1 MSTIA
6 HSITGTE
13 TYLHFDYVVFKKVTG
28 PRYNFVGSGTTK
40 GLPHQTLRAVED
52 KARRFI
58 EEDLDDWDAR
68 TMSAHI
74 SIYEVLNL
82 LCS

>member
-1 MSTIA
+1 M
-6 HSITGTE
+6 
-13 TYLHFDYVVFKKVTG
+13 TG
-28 PRYNFVGSGTTK
+28 PRYNFVGGGTAK

-52 KARRFI
+52 KAQRFI

-68 TMSAHI
+68 TMGAHI